1 MKKNRSRRAFE
12 RRTAFALMA
21 MAVGLLSA
29 RSGNVQGADRDWE
42 AAAGGRQSFDVA
54 SVREDKGDDRSSSNF
69 SLDNGNAFWVVGK
82 GDRLAPVGDLF
93 SAKGQPLM
101 RYISFAYKLSG
112 TQELALR
119 FDYYSGLGMHLPDW
133 VKNHRYDIE
142 ARAPGA
148 ATKDQMRLMMQS
160 LLADRFKLAVHW
172 ETREAPVFALVEDKP
187 GRLGSQMRVHPLS
200 DDCVTTDFPKEGGNA
215 AAGQSTTLLAAVPIP
230 CGMIAHLPTR
240 APGSHRIGGRDVPLA
255 LLAPSLVMQ
264 TGLVTLPRPV
274 IDRTE
279 LKGRYDF
286 WLEWT
291 PEDTSEVD
299 NHETGGTFR
308 KALKEQLGLKLEPGK
323 GQVQILVIDHVEQP
337 SEN

>member
-1 MKKNRSRRAFE
+1 MKKNRSRHAFE

-29 RSGNVQGADRDWE
+29 RSGNAQGADGDWE
-42 AAAGGRQSFDVA
+42 AAAGGRQTFEVA
-54 SVREDKGDDRSSSNF
+54 SVREYKGDDRSSSNF
-69 SLDNGNAFWVVGK
+69 SLDNGNAFWVVSK

-112 TQELALR
+112 TEELALR
-119 FDYYSGLGMHLPDW
+119 FDYYSGLGMHLQNW
-133 VKNHRYDIE
+133 MKNDRYDIE
-142 ARAPGA
+142 ARAAGA
-148 ATKDQMRLMMQS
+148 ATKDQTRLMMQS
-160 LLADRFKLAVHW
+160 LLAERFKLAVHW
-172 ETREAPVFALVEDKP
+172 ETREVPVFALVEDKP
-187 GRLGSQMRVHPLS
+187 GKLGPQIELHPAS
-200 DDCVTTDFPKEGGNA
+200 DDCTATAFPKDGEDATA
-215 AAGQSTTLLAAVPIP
+215 AQRRTELAAVPVP
-230 CGMIAHLPTR
+230 CGMIAHLPAS

-274 IDRTE
+274 IDRTG
-279 LKGRYDF
+279 LKGGYDF

-291 PEDTSEVD
+291 PEDTSEVN

-308 KALKEQLGLKLEPGK
+308 EALKDQLGLKLEAGK
-323 GQVQILVIDHVEQP
+323 GPVRILVIDHVEQP
-337 SEN
+337 GPN